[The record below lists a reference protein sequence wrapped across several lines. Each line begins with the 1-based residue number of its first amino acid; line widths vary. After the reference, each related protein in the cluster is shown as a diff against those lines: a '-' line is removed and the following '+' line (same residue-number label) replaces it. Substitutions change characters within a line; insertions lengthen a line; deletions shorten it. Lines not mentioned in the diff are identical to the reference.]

1 MNPKPPALQREE
13 WDFTKVPNSELAGCC
28 WWEYARD
35 SAFIRDTLHGYREW
49 FLAGA
54 TGGET
59 GDALCKRMS
68 RIQSIGDVSNTF
80 VRGCSYRRGIVWQSW
95 LPDRE
100 NFRHPDAPPI
110 TGSFPDPWQTLSAG
124 ERSHRA
130 CLANYGEGLVP
141 RPMERGDYLEAE
153 DIGKHCRAKWERVL
167 SAFHKIQDE
176 NPGKSEGQLREEGKL
191 GPYEEIPPSLFLES
205 GREITVLRIA
215 WANYTNDELVRA
227 FRKWVKEHRPKEIPV
242 PSNKGRKPGDVRA
255 HLTRLAVMRLLS
267 RYKTSEV
274 LNPKADGLK
283 AILGSAQFSGSKWLD
298 STKWHDARR
307 EAGRFFHGLFPFLPA
322 DDKPLSWER
331 LPPNK

>member
-1 MNPKPPALQREE
+1 MSSKPPALEREE
-13 WDFTKVPNSELAGCC
+13 WDFSKVPNNELAGCC
-28 WWEYARD
+28 WWEYARE
-35 SAFIRDTLHGYREW
+35 SAFIRDVRKRCLESRRTDAPNDEQLHQD
-49 FLAGA
+49 LQK
-54 TGGET
+54 
-59 GDALCKRMS
+59 L
-68 RIQSIGDVSNTF
+68 QSIGDASEVYL
-80 VRGCSYRRGIVWQSW
+80 RGCFLEPGIVYQSFDER
-95 LPDRE
+95 LP
-100 NFRHPDAPPI
+100 NFRHPESQPI
-110 TGSFPDPWQTLSAG
+110 TGSFPDPWQSLSPG
-124 ERSHRA
+124 ERA
-130 CLANYGEGLVP
+130 CRSLVANYGNGIIP
-141 RPMERGDYLEAE
+141 KPIDRGRGYEAE
-153 DIGKHCRAKWERVL
+153 DIAKSFRSRWDQVMA
-167 SAFHKIQDE
+167 AFHELQRK
-176 NPGKSEGQLREEGKL
+176 NPGKSEVQLREEGKL
-191 GPYEEIPPSLFLES
+191 GPHDEIPPSLYWES
-205 GREITVLRIA
+205 GLEITVLRIA
-215 WANYTNDELVRA
+215 WANYTNDELVKA